1 MGMFKGALFVYR
13 VGEGMTTKRNG
24 LPQIFTERITESH
37 NDVKMYPHLQ
47 TAPKILLE
55 LVRKSEAHLIRMIMK
70 EEF

>member
-1 MGMFKGALFVYR
+1 
-13 VGEGMTTKRNG
+13 MTTKKG
-24 LPQIFTERITESH
+24 ISQIFAERITES
-37 NDVKMYPHLQ
+37 NDDFTIYPHLQ